1 MGAHWHHSDVLPPRT
16 IHFYS
21 SSQNFVNINNATS
34 APFSIGIITTDAP
47 QLTPSYMTQRATPAV
62 AIGPSPAAAMI
73 DSTVTPLNY
82 RICPSVV
89 YQYINRQ

>member
-1 MGAHWHHSDVLPPRT
+1 MPTHLMGAHWHHSDVLPPRT

-62 AIGPSPAAAMI
+62 GIGPSPGRGH
-73 DSTVTPLNY
+73 D
-82 RICPSVV
+82 
-89 YQYINRQ
+89 RQHSNAT